1 MNVLVI
7 GSGGREHALC
17 WKLAQSPLLDRLYCA
32 PGNAGIASDAECV
45 PIAADNVEE
54 LRVFAKS
61 EAIDLTVVGPEAPLV
76 AGVVDVFQ
84 ADGLKVFGPSR
95 GAAQLEGSKAFAK
108 RFMFEHSIP
117 TAKFD
122 VFDNYVYAF
131 EALEKYSFPVVI
143 KASGLAAG
151 KGVILCEDIAS
162 AQETLN
168 EILVERRFGEAGSEV
183 VIEEYLEGEEASILA
198 LTDGSEYVCLSPS
211 QDHKRLM
218 DGDQGPNTGGM
229 GAYAPAPVI
238 TPQMQS
244 RVEAEILRPTLQGM
258 REAGTA
264 FVGCLY
270 LGLMIT
276 DEGPKVLEY
285 NVRFGDPEAQAVL
298 PMLKSDL
305 LELMTATLNGTL
317 SEKEVEF
324 HPGAAVCVVMASGG
338 YPGSYE
344 KGKPISGLDELPEGV
359 VVFHA
364 GTTSKDGRIVT
375 SGGRVLGVTARGN
388 DLKSALSQVYAA
400 TNVIDFQGKFFR
412 KDIGYRAIGA

>member
-17 WKLAQSPLLDRLYCA
+17 WKLAQSPLLNRLYCA

-76 AGVVDVFQ
+76 AGVVDIFQ

-151 KGVILCEDIAS
+151 KGVILCEDIAL

-183 VIEEYLEGEEASILA
+183 VIEEYLVGEEASILA

-258 REAGTA
+258 REAGTP

-276 DEGPKVLEY
+276 EEGPKVLEY

-305 LELMTATLNGTL
+305 LELMTATLNSAL